1 MQSPLGLLLQ
11 GNDTLSTVTRDNALN
26 DSVAF
31 FQSQIV
37 GDKSAVRL
45 SLL

>member
-11 GNDTLSTVTRDNALN
+11 VNDTLSTVTRDNALN

-31 FQSQIV
+31 FPDS
-37 GDKSAVRL
+37 DHR
-45 SLL
+45 